1 MKTEIEKITELLKE
15 KKNKLVLEDIA
26 LSFDFL
32 GINYILDFKI
42 EEMTDFKKLTKLKA
56 KKYLFKKDIGVTGIS
71 KVYYPVASDLSYER
85 LLDKIKMY
93 LDGEVET
100 KLTAEEFRKVME
112 EGE

>member
-1 MKTEIEKITELLKE
+1 MKTEIETILGLLKE
-15 KKNKLVLEDIA
+15 KKNKLILEDIA

-32 GINYILDFKI
+32 GTNYILDFCV

-85 LLDKIKMY
+85 LLHKIKMY
-93 LDGEVET
+93 LEGEVET
-100 KLTAEEFRKVME
+100 KLTAEEFIE
-112 EGE
+112 ATEGE

>member
-32 GINYILDFKI
+32 GINYIVDFYV
-42 EEMTDFKKLTKLKA
+42 EEMPQFNRVAVLKA
-56 KKYLFKKDIGVTGIS
+56 KKYFFKKNIGFMGKTE
-71 KVYYPVASDLSYER
+71 VYYPVASDFSYER

-93 LDGEVET
+93 LEGEVET
-100 KLTAEEFRKVME
+100 KLKAEEFIEAM